1 MDTVFGVSFNGGGA
15 CGVDMIITQL
25 CYETFLRFH
34 FTSYSSFSPCTR
46 ILIILAHRTHTVV
59 LATDQVNARSIL
71 MYQQNLDK
79 IAELSS
85 HSAMGVSGPNC
96 DLVNFSEY
104 ISKNLALYELSN
116 DGMKLSTHAQANFC
130 RGELAKAL
138 RKGPFQV
145 NVILGGYDD
154 KVPGGGSLYVMDYMG
169 SLNKANF
176 GVQGYA
182 SNFCLSIMDRD
193 WAKGMDEDMAVKLV
207 EKCIRELEMR
217 FLINQ
222 KNFII
227 KVIDKGGVRTL
238 KYGADPTD
246 N

>member
-1 MDTVFGVSFNGGGA
+1 M
-15 CGVDMIITQL
+15 
-25 CYETFLRFH
+25 
-34 FTSYSSFSPCTR
+34 
-46 ILIILAHRTHTVV
+46 V

-104 ISKNLALYELSN
+104 ISKNLKLYELSH
-116 DGMKLSTHAQANFC
+116 DGIKLSTHAQASFC

-138 RKGPFQV
+138 RRGPFQV
-145 NVILGGYDD
+145 NVILGGYDE
-154 KVPGGGSLYVMDYMG
+154 KTPTGGSLYVMDYLG
-169 SLNKANF
+169 SCTKAKY
-176 GVQGYA
+176 GAQGYA

-193 WAKGMDEDMAVKLV
+193 WDEGMNEEQAVKVV
-207 EKCIRELEMR
+207 EHCIKELQMR

-222 KNFII
+222 SNFII
-227 KVIDKGGVRTL
+227 KVIDKDGVRTL
-238 KYGADPTD
+238 KFGADPAD

>member
-1 MDTVFGVSFNGGGA
+1 
-15 CGVDMIITQL
+15 MI
-25 CYETFLRFH
+25 
-34 FTSYSSFSPCTR
+34 
-46 ILIILAHRTHTVV
+46 

-79 IAELSS
+79 IAELSQ

-96 DLVNFSEY
+96 DLVRFSEY
-104 ISKNLALYELSN
+104 VAKNLKLYELAN
-116 DGMKLSTHAQANFC
+116 DGQRLSTHAQAHFC

-145 NVILGGYDD
+145 NVILAGHDD
-154 KVPGGGSLYVMDYMG
+154 REGGSMYVMDYLG
-169 SLNKANF
+169 SCAKAKY
-176 GVQGYA
+176 GAQGYA

-193 WAKGMDEDMAVKLV
+193 WREGLGEDQAVNIV
-207 EKCIRELEMR
+207 EKCIKELETR

-222 KNFII
+222 SNFII
-227 KVIDKGGVRTL
+227 KVIDEKGVRTL
-238 KYGADPTD
+238 KFGADPAD

>member
-1 MDTVFGVSFNGGGA
+1 VVGVRLGRCRQWHWAWIPFVLLFTILLYYQPNK
-15 CGVDMIITQL
+15 L
-25 CYETFLRFH
+25 
-34 FTSYSSFSPCTR
+34 FTSHIYT
-46 ILIILAHRTHTVV
+46 ILFFTVI
-59 LATDQVNARSIL
+59 LATDQINARSIL
-71 MYQQNLDK
+71 MYQRNLDK

-104 ISKNLALYELSN
+104 ISKNLKLYELSN

-145 NVILGGYDD
+145 NVVLGGYDA
-154 KVPGGGSLYVMDYMG
+154 KTPTGGSLYVMDYLG
-169 SLNKANF
+169 SCVKANF

-182 SNFCLSIMDRD
+182 SKFCLSIMDRD
-193 WAKGMDEDMAVKLV
+193 WEEGMNEEQAVNLV
-207 EKCIRELEMR
+207 EHCIKELQLR

-222 KNFII
+222 SNFIV
-227 KVIDKGGVRTL
+227 KVIDKEGVRTL
-238 KYGADPTD
+238 KFGADPAD

>member
-1 MDTVFGVSFNGGGA
+1 M
-15 CGVDMIITQL
+15 
-25 CYETFLRFH
+25 
-34 FTSYSSFSPCTR
+34 
-46 ILIILAHRTHTVV
+46 V

-116 DGMKLSTHAQANFC
+116 DGMRLSTHAQANFC

-138 RKGPFQV
+138 RKGPYQV
-145 NVILGGYDD
+145 NVILGGYDE
-154 KVPGGGSLYVMDYMG
+154 KVPTGGSMYVMDYLG
-169 SLNKANF
+169 SCTKQNYGA
-176 GVQGYA
+176 QGYA

-193 WAKGMDEDMAVKLV
+193 WTEGLTEGQAVTLV
-207 EKCIRELEMR
+207 EKCMKELEMR

-227 KVIDKGGVRTL
+227 KVIDKEGVRTL

>member
-1 MDTVFGVSFNGGGA
+1 MDTVFGVSYNGG
-15 CGVDMIITQL
+15 
-25 CYETFLRFH
+25 
-34 FTSYSSFSPCTR
+34 
-46 ILIILAHRTHTVV
+46 VV

-104 ISKNLALYELSN
+104 VSKNLKLYELSN
-116 DGMKLSTHAQANFC
+116 DGMKLSTHAQANYC

-145 NVILGGYDD
+145 NIILGGYDE
-154 KVPGGGSLYVMDYMG
+154 KTPTGGSLYVMDYMG
-169 SLNKANF
+169 SCVKANY
-176 GVQGYA
+176 GAQGYA

-193 WAKGMDEDMAVKLV
+193 WDEGLTQDQAIKIV
-207 EKCIRELEMR
+207 EKCIKELKMR
-217 FLINQ
+217 FLMNQ
-222 KNFII
+222 NNFIL
-227 KVIDKGGVRTL
+227 KVVDKEGVRTV
-238 KYGADPTD
+238 KCDADPAD

>member
-1 MDTVFGVSFNGGGA
+1 
-15 CGVDMIITQL
+15 
-25 CYETFLRFH
+25 
-34 FTSYSSFSPCTR
+34 
-46 ILIILAHRTHTVV
+46 VV

-104 ISKNLALYELSN
+104 ISKNLKLYELSN
-116 DGMKLSTHAQANFC
+116 DGAKLSTHAQANFC

-154 KVPGGGSLYVMDYMG
+154 RTPTGGSLYVMDYLG
-169 SLNKANF
+169 SCTKAKF
-176 GVQGYA
+176 GAQGYA

-193 WAKGMDEDMAVKLV
+193 WGEGMDEDMAVKLV

-227 KVIDKGGVRTL
+227 KVIDKEGVRTL
-238 KYGADPTD
+238 KFGADPAD

>member
-1 MDTVFGVSFNGGGA
+1 
-15 CGVDMIITQL
+15 
-25 CYETFLRFH
+25 
-34 FTSYSSFSPCTR
+34 
-46 ILIILAHRTHTVV
+46 
-59 LATDQVNARSIL
+59 

-104 ISKNLALYELSN
+104 ISKNLKLIELSN
-116 DGMKLSTHAQANFC
+116 DGQKLSTHAQANFC

-138 RKGPFQV
+138 RRGPYQV
-145 NVILGGYDD
+145 NIILGGYDE
-154 KVPGGGSLYVMDYMG
+154 KTGGSMYVMDYLG
-169 SLNKANF
+169 SCVKQNYGA
-176 GVQGYA
+176 QGYA

-193 WAKGMDEDMAVKLV
+193 WDEGMNEEQAVKVV
-207 EKCIRELEMR
+207 EHCIQELKMR

-222 KNFII
+222 SNFII
-227 KVIDKGGVRTL
+227 KVIDKEGVRTL
-238 KYGADPTD
+238 KFDADPAD

>member
-1 MDTVFGVSFNGGGA
+1 MDTVFGVSYDGG
-15 CGVDMIITQL
+15 
-25 CYETFLRFH
+25 
-34 FTSYSSFSPCTR
+34 
-46 ILIILAHRTHTVV
+46 VV

-104 ISKNLALYELSN
+104 ISKNLKLYELSN
-116 DGMKLSTHAQANFC
+116 DGTKLSTRAQANFC

-145 NVILGGYDD
+145 NVILGGYDE
-154 KVPGGGSLYVMDYMG
+154 KVATGGSLYVMDYLG
-169 SLNKANF
+169 SCAKARY
-176 GVQGYA
+176 GAQGYA
-182 SNFCLSIMDRD
+182 SNFCLSIMDRS
-193 WAKGMDEDMAVKLV
+193 WEEGMDEGRAVAIV
-207 EKCIRELEMR
+207 EHCIRELEMR

-227 KVIDKGGVRTL
+227 KVVDKEGVRTL
-238 KYGADPTD
+238 KFGSDPAD

>member
-1 MDTVFGVSFNGGGA
+1 MLSTHQTHST
-15 CGVDMIITQL
+15 IIIFPYQIKTK
-25 CYETFLRFH
+25 
-34 FTSYSSFSPCTR
+34 CTYY
-46 ILIILAHRTHTVV
+46 INTHTVV

-79 IAELSS
+79 IAQLSS

-145 NVILGGYDD
+145 NVILGGYDEST
-154 KVPGGGSLYVMDYMG
+154 PTGGSLYVMDYMG
-169 SLNKANF
+169 SVTKQRYGA
-176 GVQGYA
+176 QGYA

-193 WAKGMDEDMAVKLV
+193 WVEGMDEGQAVDVV
-207 EKCIRELEMR
+207 EHCIKELQMR

-222 KNFII
+222 SNFII
-227 KVIDKGGVRTL
+227 KVIDKEGVRTL
-238 KYGADPTD
+238 KFGADPAD
-246 N
+246 V

>member
-1 MDTVFGVSFNGGGA
+1 MDTVFGVSYNGG
-15 CGVDMIITQL
+15 VI
-25 CYETFLRFH
+25 
-34 FTSYSSFSPCTR
+34 
-46 ILIILAHRTHTVV
+46 

-104 ISKNLALYELSN
+104 VSKNLALYELSN
-116 DGMKLSTHAQANFC
+116 DGLRLSTHAQANFC

-145 NVILGGYDD
+145 NIILGGYDD
-154 KVPGGGSLYVMDYMG
+154 KTPTGGSLYVMDYMG
-169 SLNKANF
+169 SCVKAKY
-176 GVQGYA
+176 GAQGYA

-193 WAKGMDEDMAVKLV
+193 WDENLNEDAAVVLV
-207 EKCIRELEMR
+207 EKCMKELQMR

-222 KNFII
+222 SNFII
-227 KVIDKGGVRTL
+227 KVIDKEGVRTL
-238 KYGADPTD
+238 KFGADPTD

>member
-1 MDTVFGVSFNGGGA
+1 MSLSIKNII
-15 CGVDMIITQL
+15 IITTLQIL
-25 CYETFLRFH
+25 
-34 FTSYSSFSPCTR
+34 SYNK
-46 ILIILAHRTHTVV
+46 TVI

-104 ISKNLALYELSN
+104 ISKNLKLYELSN
-116 DGMKLSTHAQANFC
+116 DGQQLSTHAQANFC

-145 NVILGGYDD
+145 NIILGGYDE
-154 KVPGGGSLYVMDYMG
+154 KTENGGSLYVMDYLG
-169 SLNKANF
+169 SCTKAKY
-176 GVQGYA
+176 GAQGYA

-193 WAKGMDEDMAVKLV
+193 WDDNMTEDQAVKVV
-207 EKCIRELEMR
+207 EHCIQELQMR

-222 KNFII
+222 SNFII
-227 KVIDKGGVRTL
+227 KVIDKEGVRTL
-238 KYGADPTD
+238 KFGADPAD